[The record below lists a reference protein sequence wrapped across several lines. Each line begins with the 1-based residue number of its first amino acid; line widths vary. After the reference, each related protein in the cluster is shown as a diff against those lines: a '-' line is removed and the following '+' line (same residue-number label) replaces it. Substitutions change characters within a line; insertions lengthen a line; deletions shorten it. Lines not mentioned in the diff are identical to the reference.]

1 VVEVKSDG
9 VKMPTITVSYRD
21 LCMLLGRKVGLPKLR
36 ERLSMLGLEVEEI
49 VGDELK
55 LEVTHNRPD
64 LLSTEGVA
72 RALKGFLGIR
82 IGLPSYKLR
91 NSGITVGVDR
101 STKAVR
107 PFIMCG
113 VVENVKLTD
122 ASVAQL
128 MQIQDKLHETL
139 GRNRRKV
146 AIGIHDLDKV
156 HPPFRY
162 TTATP
167 KGIKFIPLD
176 MDSEFT
182 PAQILQEHSKGIEY
196 AHLLSDFTRYP
207 IIVDSKNEVL
217 SMPPIIN
224 GQLTRVTENTKRL
237 FIDSTG
243 TDEFA
248 LSQSLKILMT
258 GFAERKFKLGSITI
272 KYPNRRVQTPDLKT
286 VRRRLNIRNA
296 NETIGLNLKA
306 REIVSIMK
314 RMRFGVAG
322 TRGDIMTLLVP
333 PYRTDIMHEVDL
345 IEDLATGYGYDKLRP
360 TLPNVVTVGEKHPI
374 EALGEKVR
382 RVLTGLG
389 FMETMTFTLVNPRL
403 NFELMQ
409 TSGDAATIANP
420 ISEEYSILRTWLIP
434 SLMAVLKANRRH
446 PLPQRVFEVGDVVLL
461 DDEFETGARSV
472 RRVSALV
479 IGDDGNLTYIKAVA
493 EALLRELGVS
503 WKVKPMD
510 HPSFLDGRVA
520 KFLVGGR
527 SMGIAGELHPQVI
540 LNFELEH
547 PVAALEFDL
556 PIG

>member
-1 VVEVKSDG
+1 
-9 VKMPTITVSYRD
+9 M
-21 LCMLLGRKVGLPKLR
+21 
-36 ERLSMLGLEVEEI
+36 
-49 VGDELK
+49 
-55 LEVTHNRPD
+55 
-64 LLSTEGVA
+64 
-72 RALKGFLGIR
+72 
-82 IGLPSYKLR
+82 
-91 NSGITVGVDR
+91 
-101 STKAVR
+101 
-107 PFIMCG
+107 
-113 VVENVKLTD
+113 
-122 ASVAQL
+122 
-128 MQIQDKLHETL
+128 
-139 GRNRRKV
+139 
-146 AIGIHDLDKV
+146 
-156 HPPFRY
+156 
-162 TTATP
+162 
-167 KGIKFIPLD
+167 
-176 MDSEFT
+176 
-182 PAQILQEHSKGIEY
+182 
-196 AHLLSDFTRYP
+196 
-207 IIVDSKNEVL
+207 IVDSKNEVL

-258 GFAERKFKLGSITI
+258 GFAERGFKLGSITI
-272 KYPNRRVQTPDLKT
+272 KYPNRRVQTPDLKP

-322 TRGDIMTLLVP
+322 TKGDIMTLLVP

-345 IEDLATGYGYDKLRP
+345 VEDLATGYGYDKLRP
-360 TLPNVVTVGEKHPI
+360 TLPNVVTVGEKNPI
-374 EALGEKVR
+374 ETLGEKVR

-403 NFELMQ
+403 NFELMK

-420 ISEEYSILRTWLIP
+420 ISDEFSILRTWLIP
-434 SLMAVLKANRRH
+434 SLMAVLKSNRRH
-446 PLPQRVFEVGDVVLL
+446 TLPQRVFEVGDVVLL

-479 IGDDGNLTYIKAVA
+479 IGEDGNLTYIKAVA
-493 EALLRELGVS
+493 EALLRELGVT
-503 WKVKPMD
+503 WEVKPMD

-520 KFLVGGR
+520 EFLVGGR
-527 SMGIAGELHPQVI
+527 SLGIAGELHPQVI

-547 PVAALEFDL
+547 PVAAVEFDL